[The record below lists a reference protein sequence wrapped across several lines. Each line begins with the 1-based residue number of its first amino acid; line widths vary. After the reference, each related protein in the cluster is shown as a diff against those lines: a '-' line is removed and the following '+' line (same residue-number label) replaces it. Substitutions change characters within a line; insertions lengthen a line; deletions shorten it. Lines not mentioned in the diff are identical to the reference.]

1 MLQADHN
8 KWMVCLTVLL
18 GAIMSAVDTSIV
30 NVALPYMRGNL
41 GASVEEITWVASGYI
56 LSSVIVMPVIAF
68 LSARFGRRPFYLF
81 SIFIFTA
88 SSMLC
93 GLAWDL
99 PSLIIF
105 RVIQGIGGGVLLPIS
120 QAILRETFAEKE
132 QGLAMGIYG
141 MAVVIGPAF
150 GPALGGWLTDNF
162 SWPWIFYINVPIG
175 IINFWLAMRYIQ
187 EPAFLV
193 REKGKIDW
201 LGLVLMTISFV
212 AMQIIFE
219 KGQDKGWYD
228 SSLIVWS
235 TVIAVVGMILFIWRE
250 LTVEKPVVDLSL
262 FKDVNFICGTLVGA
276 VFGLCLYS
284 TLFLQPLFLQ
294 QLGYSA
300 TQTGMILIPRSLIM
314 AIAMPLAGRLYN
326 SWGPRTIL
334 LVGLAITVCSYWQF
348 AHLSLDVNGSDM
360 LIPQLFQ
367 GMGFGMMFVAL
378 STVVLSTVD
387 KPKMTAAVGLYN
399 VTRQIMGSVGIAIAA
414 SLLSNGDTLYRSV
427 MIEHITPYNP
437 LVRHWVAKLSHGFE
451 HHGMSTLSAQKAAL
465 ISISAEIDRQAQMLS
480 FNHIFIL
487 MAIIF
492 LLSIP
497 LMMTIKNKLPEGEVA
512 GPEAPA

>member
-1 MLQADHN
+1 MLQIDRT

-30 NVALPYMRGNL
+30 NVALPFMRGNL
-41 GASVEEITWVASGYI
+41 GASIEEITWVASGYI
-56 LSSVIVMPVIAF
+56 LSSVIIMPVIAF

-81 SIFIFTA
+81 SLFLFTA
-88 SSMLC
+88 SSLLC

-99 PSLIIF
+99 PSLIVF
-105 RVIQGIGGGVLLPIS
+105 RVIQGLGGGVLLPIS
-120 QAILRETFAEKE
+120 QAILRETFSEKE

-162 SWPWIFYINVPIG
+162 SWPWIFFINVPLG
-175 IINFWLAMRYIQ
+175 ILNFWMATRYIQ

-201 LGLVLMTISFV
+201 AGLILMTISFV
-212 AMQIIFE
+212 SMQIVFE
-219 KGQDKGWYD
+219 KGQDKGWFD
-228 SSLIVWS
+228 SDLIVWS
-235 TVIAVVGMILFIWRE
+235 TVIAVVSMGLFIWRE

-262 FKDVNFICGTLVGA
+262 FKDKNFTCGTLVGA

-294 QLGYSA
+294 QLGYTA

-334 LVGLAITVCSYWQF
+334 LIGLGITVCSYWQF
-348 AHLSLDVNGSDM
+348 AHLSLDVNGYDM
-360 LIPQLFQ
+360 LVPQLFQ

-387 KPKMTAAVGLYN
+387 KPKMTSAVGLYN

-414 SLLSNGDTLYRSV
+414 SLLSNGETLYRSV
-427 MIEHITPYNP
+427 LIAHITRYNP
-437 LVRHWVAKLSHGFE
+437 MSRQWIAGTAQGFV
-451 HHGMSTLSAQKAAL
+451 HHGMNALSAKNAAVQA
-465 ISISAEIDRQAQMLS
+465 ISNEVDRQAQMLS
-480 FNHIFIL
+480 FNHVFIL
-487 MAIIF
+487 MAIVF
-492 LLSIP
+492 ALSVP
-497 LMMTIKNKLPEGEVA
+497 LMMTIKNKRVKKVSIGVA
-512 GPEAPA
+512 D